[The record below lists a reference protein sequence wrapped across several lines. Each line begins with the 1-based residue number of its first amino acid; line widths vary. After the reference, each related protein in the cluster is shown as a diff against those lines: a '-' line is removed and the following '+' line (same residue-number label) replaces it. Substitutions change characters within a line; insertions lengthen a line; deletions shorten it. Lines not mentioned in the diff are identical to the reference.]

1 MRDLFALAAGVPF
14 ALGIVV
20 VAIGLA
26 RLPLAGAAAP
36 AQLAASLGLGLEFL
50 LAAGLLR
57 LSALDD
63 FGALAAVAAIVLLR
77 KVLSTGLG
85 LAVRALGGRGTGRLR
100 A

>member
-1 MRDLFALAAGVPF
+1 VRDLIALAAGIPF

-20 VAIGLA
+20 IAIGLA
-26 RLPLAGAAAP
+26 RVPLAGAAAP
-36 AQLAASLGLGLEFL
+36 AELAASLGLGLEFV

-77 KVLSTGLG
+77 RVLTTGLG
-85 LAVRALGGRGTGRLR
+85 VAVRALGGRGTRRLR